1 MAHKQAQEISGT
13 PMTPRC
19 YRNSSFNPK
28 EGCEGFSIRT
38 PAKASAQ
45 NSIKP
50 QRFKKLTSIRRTT
63 SLNRIIFYGH

>member
-28 EGCEGFSIRT
+28 EGCEGSSIRP
-38 PAKASAQ
+38 PAEGERTEFNKTTEAQ
-45 NSIKP
+45 SL
-50 QRFKKLTSIRRTT
+50 QRESYVL
-63 SLNRIIFYGH
+63 

>member
-1 MAHKQAQEISGT
+1 MAGMAHKQAQEISCT

-28 EGCEGFSIRT
+28 EGCKGFSIRT

-45 NSIKP
+45 NLIKH
-50 QRFKKLTSIRRTT
+50 RGSKFTERATFL
-63 SLNRIIFYGH
+63 

>member
-45 NSIKP
+45 NLIKP
-50 QRFKKLTSIRRTT
+50 QRLKVYRESYVL
-63 SLNRIIFYGH
+63 

>member
-28 EGCEGFSIRT
+28 EGCEGSYIRT

-45 NSIKP
+45 NLIKP
-50 QRFKKLTSIRRTT
+50 QRLKVYRESYVL
-63 SLNRIIFYGH
+63 

>member
-28 EGCEGFSIRT
+28 EGCEGSSIRT

-45 NSIKP
+45 NFNKTTEAQSL
-50 QRFKKLTSIRRTT
+50 QRESYVF
-63 SLNRIIFYGH
+63 